1 MYQHI
6 VRESGL
12 VYAFVA
18 CPNERPMH
26 SVRELLTEV
35 QSKQKIPPAKL
46 CAALHSEAVPPE
58 TTTSDMTQNTRDER
72 KID

>member
-46 CAALHSEAVPPE
+46 CAALHLRIERRRR
-58 TTTSDMTQNTRDER
+58 DMQQEPLRECALVGE
-72 KID
+72 